1 VLLLLTSGWL
11 LERVEGDTLLLR
23 GTDLID
29 GTPILDIKPVHQD
42 IPSVLLLLAHFL
54 KWIPPCSCC

>member
-1 VLLLLTSGWL
+1 VL

-29 GTPILDIKPVHQD
+29 GTPILDIKPVHND
-42 IPSVLLLLAHFL
+42 ITGVLGAPAARPF
-54 KWIPPCSCC
+54 PQVDPCC